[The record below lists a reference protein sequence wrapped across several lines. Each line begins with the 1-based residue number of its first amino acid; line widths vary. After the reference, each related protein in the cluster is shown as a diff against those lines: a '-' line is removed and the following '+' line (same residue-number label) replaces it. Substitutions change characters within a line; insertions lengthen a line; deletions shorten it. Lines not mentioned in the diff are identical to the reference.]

1 MNGNNGLNGDR
12 SHRRQKAKHMSGQ
25 DMANG
30 RSSGPPLVWALLGH
44 RAGDNLQVETLADAL
59 GWPCERKSLT
69 WRKRLI
75 GWTPW
80 YGRMGPSLAPLTEAA
95 RALIAPPWPD
105 LVLSVGWRS
114 APVARWIGQE
124 GGGRLVH
131 IGRPRAPLDAFDL
144 VLTTPQYRL
153 PATSNVIQLDA
164 PMTRLSAAVLAGA
177 AAQWRDRLAHLPRP
191 WIAVLIGGDA
201 PPLRLTAEAAAEL
214 GAKADALAWQR
225 GGSLLVATGP
235 RTGRAAAAAFLSR
248 VSAPMHSYLW
258 GESGENPYL
267 GYLALANEIV
277 VTSDSISMV
286 HEASLTGKPVHLF
299 DLPVAGAWPMRAL
312 QWIDGLFGAGG
323 GPVSQAYMN
332 LIRNGWIYAPRMPG
346 AFHSGLL
353 RSGRAVRLGEVPGPA
368 TVTPVSTATDRAV
381 TAVRGLLA
389 G

>member
-1 MNGNNGLNGDR
+1 
-12 SHRRQKAKHMSGQ
+12 
-25 DMANG
+25 
-30 RSSGPPLVWALLGH
+30 
-44 RAGDNLQVETLADAL
+44 
-59 GWPCERKSLT
+59 
-69 WRKRLI
+69 
-75 GWTPW
+75 
-80 YGRMGPSLAPLTEAA
+80 
-95 RALIAPPWPD
+95 
-105 LVLSVGWRS
+105 
-114 APVARWIGQE
+114 
-124 GGGRLVH
+124 
-131 IGRPRAPLDAFDL
+131 
-144 VLTTPQYRL
+144 
-153 PATSNVIQLDA
+153 
-164 PMTRLSAAVLAGA
+164 
-177 AAQWRDRLAHLPRP
+177 
-191 WIAVLIGGDA
+191 
-201 PPLRLTAEAAAEL
+201 
-214 GAKADALAWQR
+214 
-225 GGSLLVATGP
+225 
-235 RTGRAAAAAFLSR
+235 
-248 VSAPMHSYLW
+248 MHSYLW